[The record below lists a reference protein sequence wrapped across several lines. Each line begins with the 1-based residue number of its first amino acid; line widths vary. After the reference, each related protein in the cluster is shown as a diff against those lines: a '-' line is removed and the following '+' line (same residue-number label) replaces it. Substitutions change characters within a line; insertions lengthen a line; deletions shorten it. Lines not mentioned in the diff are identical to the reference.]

1 MTKSDYIRLQEAAL
15 INMYK
20 QGELEV
26 RRLTS
31 RGEVTNRTY
40 AKIIFHSKKV

>member
-1 MTKSDYIRLQEAAL
+1 MTKEKSMRLQEAAL

-40 AKIIFHSKKV
+40 SKIIYHSKKV

>member
-1 MTKSDYIRLQEAAL
+1 MTKEKSMRLQEAAL

-31 RGEVTNRTY
+31 RGVVTNGTY
-40 AKIIFHSKKV
+40 TKTIYHSKKV